1 MQGSSLEATGVY
13 TNDGSRSA
21 IDSMTMSAPSTR
33 VNLGGA
39 NQPKGPGERS
49 RTMII
54 IGADYHPAFQQIA
67 FVDTETG
74 ELQERRLQ
82 HREEAEKFYRDL
94 RAQEMKVR
102 VGMEASGHARWFER
116 LLDELQFELWIGDA
130 AEIRTKRVR
139 KQKTDRQD
147 ARLIL
152 QLLLEDRFPQIWVP
166 SWENRDLRQLLWH
179 RHRMVQART
188 RIMNQ
193 LQAVALNEGLRCKK
207 RLWRERGRQQLES
220 FQLAPWASRRRRDL
234 LELLDRL
241 NPSIAELSQAIEQ
254 QVERCPEAQRLMT
267 HPGVGS
273 LTALAFVLI
282 IGRVERFQC
291 GKQIASYL
299 GLVPLEG
306 ASGNRRRL
314 GYITKQGNALLR
326 FLLVEAA
333 QVSARRIPEWRN
345 KDFHL
350 AMRRGRKIAKVAM
363 ARRLAV
369 QMFWMMRKGW
379 DYEQVRK
386 FGSHAGQPG
395 NRDGVQSNTE

>member
-1 MQGSSLEATGVY
+1 
-13 TNDGSRSA
+13 
-21 IDSMTMSAPSTR
+21 
-33 VNLGGA
+33 
-39 NQPKGPGERS
+39 
-49 RTMII
+49 MII
-54 IGADYHPAFQQIA
+54 IGCDYHPGFQQIA
-67 FVDTETG
+67 YVDTDTG

-82 HREEAEKFYRDL
+82 HREEAETFYREL
-94 RAQEMKVR
+94 LAQGVRVR

-116 LLDELQFELWIGDA
+116 LLAELRIELWIGDA

-147 ARLIL
+147 AQLML
-152 QLLLEDRFPQIWVP
+152 KLLLEDRFPRIWVP
-166 SWENRDLRQLLWH
+166 SGENRDLRQLLWH

-193 LQAVALNEGLRCKK
+193 LQAVALNEGLRRKK
-207 RLWRERGRQQLES
+207 GLWREAGRKQLEG
-220 FQLAPWASRRRRDL
+220 FRLAPWASRRRHDL

-241 NPSIAELSQAIEQ
+241 TPTIAELTQAIERE
-254 QVERCPEAQRLMT
+254 VEKCPEAQRLTT

-282 IGRVERFQC
+282 IGRAERFQC

-299 GLVPLEG
+299 GLVPAEES
-306 ASGNRRRL
+306 SGDRQRL
-314 GYITKQGNALLR
+314 GHISKQGNSLLR

-333 QVSARRIPEWRN
+333 QVTVRSDSEWRR
-345 KDFHL
+345 KFFHL

-369 QMFWMMRKGW
+369 RLYWMWRKEW
-379 DYEQVRK
+379 DYEQLKK
-386 FGSHAGQPG
+386 FSPHAGQPG
-395 NRDGVQSNTE
+395 TGVGVEANTE

>member
-1 MQGSSLEATGVY
+1 
-13 TNDGSRSA
+13 
-21 IDSMTMSAPSTR
+21 
-33 VNLGGA
+33 
-39 NQPKGPGERS
+39 
-49 RTMII
+49 MII
-54 IGADYHPAFQQIA
+54 IGCDYHPGFQQIA
-67 FVDTETG
+67 FVDIETG

-94 RAQEMKVR
+94 AAQGMKVR

-116 LLDELQFELWIGDA
+116 LLSELQIELWIGDA
-130 AEIRTKRVR
+130 AEISTRRVR

-147 ARLIL
+147 AQLIL
-152 QLLLEDRFPQIWVP
+152 RLMLKDDFPQIWVA

-179 RHRMVQART
+179 RHRLVQART

-207 RLWRERGRQQLES
+207 RLWREAGREQLEA
-220 FQLAPWASRRRRDL
+220 FRLAPWSSQRRRDL

-241 NPSIAELSQAIEQ
+241 DPTIAQLTRAIEQ
-254 QVERCPEAQRLMT
+254 EVEKCPAAQRLRT

-282 IGRVERFQC
+282 IGRADRFQC

-299 GLVPLEG
+299 GLVPLEKS
-306 ASGNRRRL
+306 SGNQRRL
-314 GYITKQGNALLR
+314 GHITKQGNALLR

-333 QVSARRIPEWRN
+333 QVTVRSLPEWRS
-345 KDFHL
+345 KYFHL

-369 QMFWMMRKGW
+369 QMYWMMRKEW
-379 DYEQVRK
+379 DYEQLKK

-395 NRDGVQSNTE
+395 HRYGVQ